1 MVSVSAFKVRSAALA
16 VATALATG
24 VAACGSS
31 GPADS
36 ASGEVH
42 VWALQ
47 DAAQQKFQEPAV
59 EAFNKASKTDAKLET
74 FQNNVYTDKLRVAM
88 GSPNA
93 PDVFFNWGGGSIAT
107 YVENGQLAD
116 LTPFLEE
123 NPDLK
128 DAFLPSV
135 LDAGKIDGKY
145 YGVPLRGMQPVL
157 LFYNEA
163 VFEKIGAEPPKT
175 WDDVEALVPK
185 LKGEGITPFALGAAD
200 AWTDLM
206 WLEYLTDRI
215 GGQQPFLNILEGKPG
230 AWSDPAITR
239 ALTEI
244 RSLIDSGGFG
254 TKYNSVGYGNAQA
267 STLLAQG
274 KAAMHLMGT
283 WEYTNQLDQQ
293 EEFAKQDLGYTTFP
307 IVEGGEGDPAAVV
320 GNPTNYF
327 SVNQKSKNR
336 DAATEFLKQMSTDG
350 YVRDLIAGG
359 DVPAI
364 QGIEDELRKAPN
376 AQFSLDVYDMVQKA
390 PTFTLSWDQA
400 VDSKE
405 SQAMIENL
413 QRFFAKQIGV
423 KEFQQNMERAAA

>member
-1 MVSVSAFKVRSAALA
+1 MSKSAFRSRWSALA
-16 VATALATG
+16 ATAFLAVL

-36 ASGEVH
+36 ASGELH
-42 VWALQ
+42 IWALQ

-59 EAFNKASKTDAKLET
+59 ESFNKASKADAKLET

-107 YVENGQLAD
+107 YVDNGQIAD
-116 LTPFLEE
+116 LTPFLAE
-123 NPDLK
+123 NPEVK

-135 LDAGKIDGKY
+135 LDAGKIGDKY

-157 LFYNEA
+157 LFYNKA
-163 VFEKIGAEPPKT
+163 VLEKVGAQPPET
-175 WDDVEALVPK
+175 WSDVKALVPK
-185 LKGEGITPFALGAAD
+185 LKAEGITPFALGAAD

-215 GGQQPFLNILEGKPG
+215 GGQQPFLNILAGEQG
-230 AWSDPAITR
+230 AWSDPAITK

-267 STLLAQG
+267 STLLARG

-293 EEFAKQDLGYTTFP
+293 KEFAEKDLGWTTFP
-307 IVEGGEGDPAAVV
+307 SVEGGKGDPAAVV

-327 SVNQKSKNR
+327 SVNERSKSKTE
-336 DAATEFLKQMSTDG
+336 ATEFLKQMSADS
-350 YVRDLIAGG
+350 YVDDLIAVG
-359 DVPAI
+359 DVPAVK
-364 QGIEDELRKAPN
+364 GIEDKLEKAPN
-376 AQFSLDVYDMVQKA
+376 SEFSLNVYDMVQKA

-413 QRFFAKQIGV
+413 QRFFAKQISV
-423 KEFQQNMERAAA
+423 EEFQANMERAAA

>member
-1 MVSVSAFKVRSAALA
+1 MSKSAFRSRGAALA
-16 VATALATG
+16 VAAVLA
-24 VAACGSS
+24 VVAAACGSS

-36 ASGEVH
+36 AGSGELH

-47 DAAQQKFQEPAV
+47 DEAQQKFQKPAIDS
-59 EAFNKASKTDAKLET
+59 FNKSSKADAKLET
-74 FQNNVYTDKLRVAM
+74 FQNAVYPDKLRVAM

-107 YVENGQLAD
+107 YVDNGQIAD
-116 LTPFLEE
+116 LTPFLDD
-123 NPDLK
+123 NPKVK

-135 LDAGKIDGKY
+135 LDAGKLADKY

-157 LFYNEA
+157 LFYNKAVLDEA
-163 VFEKIGAEPPKT
+163 GAQPPKT
-175 WDDVEALVPK
+175 WSDVKALVPK
-185 LKGEGITPFALGAAD
+185 LKAAGITPFALGAAE

-230 AWSDPAITR
+230 AWGDPAITK

-267 STLLAQG
+267 STLLARG

-283 WEYTNQLDQQ
+283 WEYTSQLAEQK
-293 EEFAKQDLGYTTFP
+293 EFAEKDIGWTTFP
-307 IVEGGEGDPAAVV
+307 TVEGGQGDPAAVV

-327 SVNQKSKNR
+327 SVNQRSK
-336 DAATEFLKQMSTDG
+336 DKQAATEFLKQMSTDS
-350 YVRDLIAGG
+350 YVDDLIAVG
-359 DVPAI
+359 DVPAVK
-364 QGIEDELRKAPN
+364 GIEDKLESAPN
-376 AQFSLDVYDMVQKA
+376 SEFSLNVYDLVQKA

-413 QRFFAKQIGV
+413 QRFFAKQITV
-423 KEFQQNMERAAA
+423 AEFQENMERAAA